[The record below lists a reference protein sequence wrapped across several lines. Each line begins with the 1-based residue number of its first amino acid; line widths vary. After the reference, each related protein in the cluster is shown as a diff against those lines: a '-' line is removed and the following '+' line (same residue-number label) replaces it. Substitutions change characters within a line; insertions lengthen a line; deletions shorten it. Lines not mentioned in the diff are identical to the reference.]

1 MPSANSKSP
10 PVFHRKKLIA
20 SAHSTLTSNT
30 STRHSKRLAWNNTW
44 CCTKG
49 LDDLGCGTV
58 LGTGDGRLFVT
69 QRFDRIEVGCTIRG
83 VESEA
88 DADGGADQKSSDG
101 PAVGENDVDLE
112 PSCEQVSRNDPKN
125 YSENS
130 TGFRNEHGFG
140 EELAQDV
147 ATACAD

>member
-1 MPSANSKSP
+1 MPSANLKSS
-10 PVFHRKKLIA
+10 PVFHQKKLIA
-20 SAHSTLTSNT
+20 SAYSTLTSNT

-44 CCTKG
+44 CCAKG

-58 LGTGDGRLFVT
+58 LGTGEGRLFVT

-101 PAVGENDVDLE
+101 PAVGEDDVHLQ
-112 PSCEQVSRNDPKN
+112 PSGQQVARNDPKN
-125 YSENS
+125 DSQNS
-130 TGFRNEHGFG
+130 TRFRNEHSFG
-140 EELAQDV
+140 
-147 ATACAD
+147 

>member
-30 STRHSKRLAWNNTW
+30 STRHSKRLAWNSTW

-58 LGTGDGRLFVT
+58 LGTGAHLFVT

-101 PAVGENDVDLE
+101 PAVGEDDVHLQ
-112 PSCEQVSRNDPKN
+112 PSGQQVAGDDSQNDPQN
-125 YSENS
+125 AAR
-130 TGFRNEHGFG
+130 F
-140 EELAQDV
+140 
-147 ATACAD
+147 